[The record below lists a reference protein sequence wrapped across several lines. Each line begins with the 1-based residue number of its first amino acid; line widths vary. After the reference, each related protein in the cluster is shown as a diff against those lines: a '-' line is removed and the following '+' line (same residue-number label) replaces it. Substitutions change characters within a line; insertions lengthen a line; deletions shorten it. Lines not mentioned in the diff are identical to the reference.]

1 MAFFAGDALRML
13 SWIFLFGLFAC
24 CAGWAV
30 SVGELLSLP
39 LFAALLWLLPGP
51 LSLPAI
57 GLAWMLSY
65 AVYAGF
71 NGWALRRVTG
81 LLR

>member
-1 MAFFAGDALRML
+1 M
-13 SWIFLFGLFAC
+13 
-24 CAGWAV
+24 

-39 LFAALLWLLPGP
+39 LLAALLWLLPGP